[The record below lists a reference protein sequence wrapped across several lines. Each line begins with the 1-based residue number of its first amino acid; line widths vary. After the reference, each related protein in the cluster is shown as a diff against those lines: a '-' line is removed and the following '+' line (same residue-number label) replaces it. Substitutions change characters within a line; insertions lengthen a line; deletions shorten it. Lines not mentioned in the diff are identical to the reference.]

1 MHCGECGTKY
11 RRTIWCVKGEKVP
24 VWRCCNR
31 LDHGKQFCKESPTIK
46 ESDLHEAIVRAMSK
60 FTGDDYDSF
69 HAIMLGSIADAIG
82 MNEDSDE
89 ADLLVRRLNMLNQ
102 EMMALVDMTLKAEL
116 SVEENEQKFK
126 EISDE
131 IAQLTERLEAVRQA
145 GKTDDQRLEQAAEL
159 ERAIESL
166 RNCGC
171 EYNDN
176 AVRQMIECIKVYPDG
191 KLDIIF
197 NGGYTIVEH
206 INLK

>member
-1 MHCGECGTKY
+1 
-11 RRTIWCVKGEKVP
+11 
-24 VWRCCNR
+24 
-31 LDHGKQFCKESPTIK
+31 
-46 ESDLHEAIVRAMSK
+46 MSK
-60 FTGDDYDSF
+60 FSGNDYDSF

-145 GKTDDQRLEQAAEL
+145 GQTDAQRLEQVAEL
-159 ERAIESL
+159 ERAINGL
-166 RNCGC
+166 KNCGY

-176 AVRQMIECIKVYPDG
+176 AVRQMVECIKVYPDG

-197 NGGYTIVEH
+197 NGGYTVTEYIDR
-206 INLK
+206 K